1 MSKLRTA
8 PASMQTT
15 VWPHWTLPL
24 IASLCWFVVL
34 LGAFLFNSFYQ
45 FLRESNLKF
54 NAGQELPAFARAVQE
69 ACLTLR
75 NWPWLG
81 LLPLAAVYLTVARL
95 PQKRQGRTAAVLVIV
110 AACLLI
116 AMVWAAMIDP
126 FFAIDPFL
134 ALT

>member
-1 MSKLRTA
+1 
-8 PASMQTT
+8 MQTT

-45 FLRESNLKF
+45 FLREFST
-54 NAGQELPAFARAVQE
+54 GQELPTFIRVVQE

-81 LLPLAAVYLTVARL
+81 LLPLVAVYLIVARL
-95 PQKRQGRTAAVLVIV
+95 PQERQGRTAAVLVII
-110 AACLLI
+110 ASCLLI
-116 AMVWAAMIDP
+116 AMVSAAMIDP
-126 FFAIDPFL
+126 FFAIDPS
-134 ALT
+134 AHSHRVR